1 MIIITQKASLYPILR
16 LILPT
21 KDTERGAYHIQTKTL
36 GNIYV
41 KALAINKNSSAGR
54 KLTGENDVASEDFGD
69 VVFDVMKNR
78 QTEGTLT
85 VYDVN
90 KCLDEMST
98 KRKGNYA
105 ICMACTIGIILR
117 SKKKTIF

>member
-1 MIIITQKASLYPILR
+1 MISQKASLYPILR

-36 GNIYV
+36 GIIYC

-54 KLTGENDVASEDFGD
+54 KLAGENVAASEDFGD

-105 ICMACTIGIILR
+105 SPVQL
-117 SKKKTIF
+117 TIFSVVKRKRF